1 MRLILAY
8 RAIASTGCLLVALAG
23 CGGGGEGGSSG
34 NTQAQPVQVSFQ
46 SGSLTLGGVL
56 WAPSGA
62 GPFPAVVFN
71 PGSEQPPG
79 PQPAGGQFFS
89 GRGDVVFRAPRRR
102 ARPSPASGP
111 RLTGV

>member
-46 SGSLTLGGVL
+46 SGSLTLGGFL
-56 WAPSGA
+56 WTPSGA
-62 GPFPAVVFN
+62 GPFPAVVYN
-71 PGSEQPPG
+71 HGSEQLPG
-79 PQPAGGQFFS
+79 SKPAVGQFFS
-89 GRGDVVFRAPRRR
+89 GRGHVLFVPHRRGHGLSQS
-102 ARPSPASGP
+102 AGP
-111 RLTGV
+111 WIQ